1 MDKSVKME
9 KTKQKNKSR
18 SSSSSADYVDMLTDG
33 DVGKDFG
40 TLINAPLSKNG
51 HFVFKTEKAW
61 SVDSSQYSEFFILN
75 LKTLSIAIDCIPF
88 NEYINV
94 NDRYFTSDQLTNIN
108 NDAEKGKAT
117 YNTIFYPNVS
127 SSSDIVYSKNEMK
140 ENTKIDQSKNLE
152 LTANTKSLSED
163 GIDNL
168 EDIDFL
174 LSLKEPVQSN
184 PTVPPAQLIFKSHND
199 SKAKPKSTQIKPI
212 DLEKWLDT
220 VLED

>member
-1 MDKSVKME
+1 MDKSFKMQ
-9 KTKQKNKSR
+9 KTKEKNKSR
-18 SSSSSADYVDMLTDG
+18 SSSSADYVDMLTDG

-51 HFVFKTEKAW
+51 HFVFKSEKAW

-127 SSSDIVYSKNEMK
+127 SSSNIVYSKNEMN

-152 LTANTKSLSED
+152 LTTNTKSPSED
-163 GIDNL
+163 
-168 EDIDFL
+168 
-174 LSLKEPVQSN
+174 
-184 PTVPPAQLIFKSHND
+184 D

-220 VLED
+220 VLDD

>member
-1 MDKSVKME
+1 MDKSFKMQ
-9 KTKQKNKSR
+9 KTKEKNKSR
-18 SSSSSADYVDMLTDG
+18 SSSSADYVDMLTDG

-51 HFVFKTEKAW
+51 HFVFKSEKAW

-127 SSSDIVYSKNEMK
+127 SSSNIVYSKNEMN

-152 LTANTKSLSED
+152 LTTNTKSPSED

-184 PTVPPAQLIFKSHND
+184 PTISPAQLIFISHND

-220 VLED
+220 VLDD